1 MSDRNKRKVNK
12 NRLCS
17 SCSTPVGS
25 DPSIFCDS
33 CGNLTHGSCSQL
45 LKEKIEL
52 LEQTDGAMW
61 LCTSCHPTM
70 KGTLQCGLANI
81 NANIENCM
89 TTIKET
95 MSQSITRNE
104 ALITETSNRFDEL
117 RDIGTET
124 NSTIQQNL
132 AGQESRVLA
141 PQTNHASYASA
152 LGHPQ
157 NSKTHTAENIRQ
169 RKPKNILIV
178 VNTKNSQA
186 VFILKKNLP
195 NTTRWND

>member
-33 CGNLTHGSCSQL
+33 CGNLIHGSCAQL
-45 LKEKIEL
+45 SKEKIEL

-61 LCTSCHPTM
+61 FCTSCHPTK

-89 TTIKET
+89 KTIKET

-117 RDIGTET
+117 RDICTET
-124 NSTIQQNL
+124 NSAIQQNL

-152 LGHPQ
+152 
-157 NSKTHTAENIRQ
+157 
-169 RKPKNILIV
+169 
-178 VNTKNSQA
+178 
-186 VFILKKNLP
+186 
-195 NTTRWND
+195 